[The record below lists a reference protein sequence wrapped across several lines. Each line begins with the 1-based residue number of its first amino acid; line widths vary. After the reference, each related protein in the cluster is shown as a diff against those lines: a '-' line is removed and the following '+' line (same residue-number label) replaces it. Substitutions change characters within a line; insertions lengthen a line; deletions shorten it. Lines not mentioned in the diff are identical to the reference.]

1 MVAPI
6 ARAPDIRGSIGRSMP
21 EDLAET
27 LRSQIR
33 GGLLGPGDRLP
44 NERDLAAS
52 LGIGRITV
60 RRAIQQLVSEGFLF
74 SKRGNS
80 GGTFVSDL
88 EAPRQAWVERVRRAP
103 EWVVDLIEYRKAVEM
118 RAAELAARRR
128 SAGQVAQMR
137 AAIEEGSA
145 PTSRRSF
152 RQADHHF
159 HVAVAEASSSP
170 RLVDAIVQARGELFL
185 PTDQL
190 VFEDRFAQTADEH
203 SAILAAIDAGDPE
216 AARAAAETHL
226 QASLQD
232 FLDLIVGG

>member
-1 MVAPI
+1 
-6 ARAPDIRGSIGRSMP
+6 MP
-21 EDLAET
+21 ADLAET

-60 RRAIQQLVSEGFLF
+60 RQAIQQLVAEGFLL

-88 EAPRQAWVERVRRAP
+88 EAPRQAWVERVRQDP

-118 RAAELAARRR
+118 RAAELAATRR
-128 SAGQVAQMR
+128 SARHLDRMR
-137 AAIEEGSA
+137 AAVDEGTE
-145 PTSRRSF
+145 PPSRRSF
-152 RQADHHF
+152 READHHF
-159 HVAVAEASSSP
+159 HLAVAEASGSQ

-190 VFEDRFAQTADEH
+190 VFADHFTQTRDEH
-203 SAILAAIDAGDPE
+203 TAILAAVDAGDPA
-216 AARAAAETHL
+216 AARAAAEAHL
-226 QASLQD
+226 QGSLQD
-232 FLDLIVGG
+232 FLDLIVGA